1 MEKLVAIGSTIG
13 ILPSRLKWVIIPT
26 LERFGVIDALKDNS
40 GNIRK
45 LEENVPSEDEILK
58 ITHEIWEKEASAKDV
73 EKVSVQSL
81 EQCSLMPRTYE
92 EIQIELENEGF
103 SQTDI
108 SLALELQ
115 EGFEILKKAK
125 VDNQFLV
132 FSPYVWGEN
141 ASKILHY
148 ISRLDNE
155 SKNYIKEVLDRV
167 AQNQALPLD
176 AIKNFPND
184 LISAARKTGLLD
196 ICQVLTRRGVQ
207 KEFCFTPRMWGSLGS
222 RVVPDIYDDVKLF
235 LSCVSFGRH
244 YSSISRIKYPIE
256 LVEALIQRGKVGPA
270 TAIGTDFILLEKHGI
285 VEVKKDPHYIGR
297 YNMYLVKD
305 DVAKTALEILKHE
318 RVVGLERSHEINID
332 GLCQTGEFINPEQ
345 DKIRLGKLSLA
356 STRAQERLIK
366 VLRGEAL

>member
-155 SKNYIKEVLDRV
+155 SKKLH
-167 AQNQALPLD
+167 
-176 AIKNFPND
+176 K
-184 LISAARKTGLLD
+184 
-196 ICQVLTRRGVQ
+196 RGIRQ
-207 KEFCFTPRMWGSLGS
+207 
-222 RVVPDIYDDVKLF
+222 
-235 LSCVSFGRH
+235 
-244 YSSISRIKYPIE
+244 SSSKW
-256 LVEALIQRGKVGPA
+256 
-270 TAIGTDFILLEKHGI
+270 
-285 VEVKKDPHYIGR
+285 
-297 YNMYLVKD
+297 
-305 DVAKTALEILKHE
+305 
-318 RVVGLERSHEINID
+318 
-332 GLCQTGEFINPEQ
+332 
-345 DKIRLGKLSLA
+345 
-356 STRAQERLIK
+356 
-366 VLRGEAL
+366 